1 MQTLDYLPGNKDLLS
16 AWTINY
22 DTKILLYAAML
33 GITPAE
39 LVAMTDRNKDLRET
53 IANGNAAQNTAKQA
67 NAATDTMIV
76 DYKTAMRLA
85 IKGFK
90 ANPNFTTA
98 MGEDLGIS
106 GTHIPFDPNT
116 YKAGLSAV
124 TYPGHV
130 TLKFPKNGVDGVNIY
145 SRAKGDPLFVKL
157 SFDSSSPYIDNRPL
171 KVPGVPET
179 REYMAIGVIDDV
191 EVGQASNIVEVAF
204 GG

>member
-1 MQTLDYLPGNKDLLS
+1 MATHDYMPTRKDLLS
-16 AWTINY
+16 AWSINY

-39 LVAMTDRNKDLRET
+39 LVAMTDRNKDLREA
-53 IANGNAAQNTAKQA
+53 IANGNASQQTAKQA
-67 NAATDTMIV
+67 NAAADTLIIG
-76 DYKTAMRLA
+76 YKTDMRLI

-90 ANPNFTTA
+90 ANPNFTPA
-98 MGEDLGIS
+98 MGEDLGII
-106 GTHIPFDPNT
+106 GTDTPFDPNT

-130 TLKFPKNGVDGVNIY
+130 TLKFPKNGVDGVIIY
-145 SRAKGDPLFVKL
+145 SRAKGDATFTKL
-157 SFDSSSPYIDNRPL
+157 SFDSSSPYVDNRPL

-191 EVGQASNIVEVAF
+191 EVGQASDIVEVAF